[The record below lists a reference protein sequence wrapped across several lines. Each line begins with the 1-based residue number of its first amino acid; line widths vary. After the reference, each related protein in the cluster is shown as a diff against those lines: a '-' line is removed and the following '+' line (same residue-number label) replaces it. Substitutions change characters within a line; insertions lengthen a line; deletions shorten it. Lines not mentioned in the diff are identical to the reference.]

1 MIHFTCIL
9 PSSAMP
15 RKSDCQQ
22 MTNALLDAFIIQ
34 MIAEAEIAAYHDYSD
49 SDSESSD
56 YESDTSSSSDSM
68 EVDDGVTD
76 ALLESLAEL
85 HRT

>member
-22 MTNALLDAFIIQ
+22 MTDALLDAFIIQ
-34 MIAEAEIAAYHDYSD
+34 MVAEAEIAAYCDHSD

-56 YESDTSSSSDSM
+56 SESDTSSSSDSM

-85 HRT
+85 HCT